1 MLPHGFVPEYDSGMT
16 TTKRKVSLSLDEE
29 LIAEL
34 TSDDEGLSSQ
44 VNDAVRAEVDRRRQ
58 QRALEMLLARLDEAD
73 GPLDGDADEAE
84 ILRFMRFLGG
94 IA

>member
-1 MLPHGFVPEYDSGMT
+1 MSREFAPEYDYGVT

-34 TSDDEGLSSQ
+34 ANDDEGLSSQ

-84 ILRFMRFLGG
+84 IVRFMRLLGG

>member
-1 MLPHGFVPEYDSGMT
+1 MT

-34 TSDDEGLSSQ
+34 ANDDEGLSSQ

-84 ILRFMRFLGG
+84 IVRFMRLLGG

>member
-1 MLPHGFVPEYDSGMT
+1 MT

-34 TSDDEGLSSQ
+34 ASDEEGLSSQ
-44 VNDAVRAEVDRRRQ
+44 VNDAVRAEVERRRQ
-58 QRALEMLLARLDEAD
+58 QRALAMLLAHLDESD

-84 ILRFMRFLGG
+84 IMRFMRLLGG
-94 IA
+94 VA

>member
-1 MLPHGFVPEYDSGMT
+1 MT

-34 TSDDEGLSSQ
+34 ASDEEGLSSQ
-44 VNDAVRAEVDRRRQ
+44 VNDAVRAEVERRRQ
-58 QRALEMLLARLDEAD
+58 QRALERLLAHLDESE

-84 ILRFMRFLGG
+84 ILRFMRLLGG
-94 IA
+94 VA

>member
-1 MLPHGFVPEYDSGMT
+1 MT

-34 TSDDEGLSSQ
+34 ASDDEGLSSQ
-44 VNDAVRAEVDRRRQ
+44 VNDAVRAEVERRRQ
-58 QRALEMLLARLDEAD
+58 QRALEELLARLDESD

-84 ILRFMRFLGG
+84 ISRFMRLLGG
-94 IA
+94 IT